1 MLINLYK
8 SLVRPIIEYGN
19 TIWGPYYILDQQSIE
34 KIQRR
39 ATRLLT
45 GLYDT
50 PYSERLAILGLPS
63 LQYRRFRNDMKL
75 LYRLAHSDIAVNFFD
90 YFSYPTYTY
99 TRGHHF
105 KLTKP
110 YTTTRARLNF
120 LPQEQLMLGT
130 VCHIL

>member
-50 PYSERLAILGLPS
+50 PYSEHL
-63 LQYRRFRNDMKL
+63 
-75 LYRLAHSDIAVNFFD
+75 DIWGYLHYSIADCEV
-90 YFSYPTYTY
+90 T
-99 TRGHHF
+99 
-105 KLTKP
+105 
-110 YTTTRARLNF
+110 
-120 LPQEQLMLGT
+120 
-130 VCHIL
+130 